1 MGIFPSLIMIL
12 FNQGNSLQIRQI
24 QPKDASILT
33 EAYKNP
39 EFMRLYGTTITPL
52 TEEQLYERQNYSIED
67 LGFIEYL
74 IIHKQHGAIGI
85 AILTEYAAIHKRAQF
100 MIGLFETEHRSI
112 GYGTEATLLVL
123 DLAFNAYGLHKIFS
137 YVYAYNEFSH
147 KNMLKFGFEHEGILK
162 DHHFLIEEEKFIN
175 LYVNAMTETR
185 FRNYE
190 KISRYSRRLIGRDV
204 TQKPI
209 KLSPKKISSNN
220 HKNFLN
226 SLYY

>member
-1 MGIFPSLIMIL
+1 MIL
-12 FNQGNSLQIRQI
+12 FNQGNSLEIRQI

-39 EFMRLYGTTITPL
+39 EFMSLYGSNMTPL

-85 AILTEYAAIHKRAQF
+85 ATLTEYAAIHKRAQF

-123 DLAFNAYGLHKIFS
+123 DLAFNAYGLHKVFA
-137 YVYAYNEFSH
+137 YAYEYNNFSH

-162 DHHFLIEEEKFIN
+162 DHHFLIERQQFIN
-175 LYVNAMTETR
+175 LYVDAMTETR
-185 FRNYE
+185 FRSYE
-190 KISRYSRRLIGRDV
+190 KISRYSKRLIGRDV
-204 TQKPI
+204 TQKPM
-209 KLSPKKISSNN
+209 KLSPKKISSNIQ
-220 HKNFLN
+220 KKFIN
-226 SLYY
+226 SLHF

>member
-1 MGIFPSLIMIL
+1 MIL
-12 FNQGNSLQIRQI
+12 FNQGNSLEIRQI

-39 EFMRLYGTTITPL
+39 EFMSLYGSNMTPPS
-52 TEEQLYERQNYSIED
+52 EEQLYQRQNYSIEE

-85 AILTEYAAIHKRAQF
+85 ATLTEYAAIHKRAQF

-123 DLAFNAYGLHKIFS
+123 DLAFNTYGLHKLFS
-137 YVYAYNEFSH
+137 YVYDYNVFSH

-162 DHHFLIEEEKFIN
+162 DHHFLIEKEKFIS

-185 FRNYE
+185 FRSYE

-209 KLSPKKISSNN
+209 KLSRKKISSNIQ
-220 HKNFLN
+220 KNFLK
-226 SLYY
+226 SLHY